1 MNNSP
6 KLPKPSKPCTLHPTL
21 QDFGGGVNWK
31 EKESPLQGACR
42 ELAEEL
48 FAQDETRINRVSV
61 SLLGFVLI
69 VVGSGAFL
77 LGGGS
82 GALGQ

>member
-1 MNNSP
+1 M
-6 KLPKPSKPCTLHPTL
+6 
-21 QDFGGGVNWK
+21 NWK

-48 FAQDETRINRVSV
+48 FAQDETRIDRVSV
-61 SLLGFVLI
+61 SLLRLVLI

-77 LGGGS
+77 LGGSRGPWVNKVRS
-82 GALGQ
+82 NYVLLSSFIR